1 MPRGLLDVTKEDIED
16 VAAYDEIIDRGMAYY
31 KSGKV
36 KSLRVGGDKA
46 TASVRGS
53 NGSLYSTSVYFDGED
68 DCFDGDCDCPF
79 EGSGCKHIAAVMWKL
94 FYERGLSG
102 TNAATPGKGFP
113 SEAMNW
119 PLRASPQ
126 TEVLAAFD
134 LFNTSSVRKD
144 YEKGGE
150 QRFSAMEN
158 GKSHSVKLL
167 AARTSWDVNYE
178 ATCVCGATGPYCR
191 HSLAALLMALVT
203 NENAESFRK
212 FEAGFRRKA
221 ESEMVNALNK
231 AFSDAEENGGRTRH
245 LPMFNISM
253 GDDSVSMRV
262 EKSMQLKSGI
272 GWRSPTS
279 ATAKFIRENYALFPD
294 KIRRVIDF
302 VVSPFND
309 EDGRHDY
316 YSAFSSSRLEG
327 HKFDTPIGD
336 ATLRAL
342 REAFTENPDLFIG
355 AGFWQGDATIE
366 TAFSEKNAG
375 KKTNAFSLCVERAG
389 VKAAFGERNI
399 ICTGKDSVWVFLG
412 PREKEGRPFARGQR
426 GEIFEIKTAHPELV
440 HRLASC
446 SGMEFSDRHLREF
459 IEKHYLRLSDAAKV
473 SLPASIAV
481 RETGGIAPRPRLF
494 LKPHESGFSME
505 LRFLYSDKEVPF
517 GSRNDIV
524 FRDRKGF
531 VKLRRE
537 REKENEF
544 RSLLIESKAIESGGA
559 FLPFPNA
566 VEWLAD
572 APKKLS
578 EAGFEIFGQNELV
591 SPALRLSEP
600 TLVLAVSSGIDWFDL
615 KAEVDFEGRKTALGQ
630 VMGALAR
637 GERFMRLSDG
647 TTGVIPSKWLSALSG
662 VAGLVG
668 ENNAGVLRAG
678 RHQFEIVEAL
688 AGVAQ
693 TVTKDK
699 FYSDFVEKIRS
710 FRGIRKAALP
720 KGLTGQLRPYQKAG
734 YDWLHFL
741 KEFSFGG
748 CLADEMG
755 LGKTV
760 QVLALLLSEKEKGN
774 KMPSLVVVPK
784 SLVFNWL
791 EEIKKFTPSIKAYVH
806 HGLERATEKTAIR
819 KLRPDMIITTYGTLR
834 KDIELFTGKKLHYIV
849 LDESQSIKNPL
860 AKSTKSVHSLKC
872 SHRLALTGTPIENSS
887 LDLWSQFAFLNPGLL
902 GDMNYFKSAF
912 AGKIEKER
920 DEERTGA
927 LRNMVNPFI
936 LMRKKEAVATD
947 LPGKQITSLYCEMEP
962 AQQQFYDEWKN
973 RFRSEITA
981 IMETRG
987 LAASRMKVL
996 EGLLRLRQICCHPR
1010 LVDESFAGESG
1021 KFSLLVSE
1029 ISEVIGEGHKVLVF
1043 SSFTKMLGL
1052 FREHFEKNGVRYSYL
1067 DGKTVNRKKVIGEFQ
1082 GNPDVKV
1089 FLISLKAG
1097 GLGLNLTAADY
1108 VFIADPWWNPA
1119 AEMQA
1124 IDRAHRIGQQK
1135 NVFVYKAITKGSVE
1149 EKILE
1154 LQNSKLE
1161 LFSKVITS
1169 EESIFKKLGKQELSK
1184 IFG

>member
-1 MPRGLLDVTKEDIED
+1 MQRGLLDIRKEDIED
-16 VAAYDEIIDRGMAYY
+16 VAAYDEIIGRGMAYY
-31 KSGKV
+31 KKGRV
-36 KSLRVGGDKA
+36 KTLRIEGNEA
-46 TASVRGS
+46 IASVRGS
-53 NGSLYSTSVYFDGED
+53 NGSVYSTSVEFDGEGD
-68 DCFDGDCDCPF
+68 SFDGDCDCPF
-79 EGSGCKHIAAVMWKL
+79 EGYGCKHIVAVMWKL

-102 TNAATPGKGFP
+102 MNAVAPDKGFP
-113 SEAMNW
+113 PEALSW
-119 PLRASPQ
+119 PLSASPQ
-126 TEVLAAFD
+126 TEVLASFD
-134 LFNTSSVRKD
+134 LFNTGPIRKD
-144 YEKGGE
+144 YENGVE
-150 QRFSAMEN
+150 QRFSVTEN
-158 GKSHSVKLL
+158 GKSHGVKLI
-167 AARTSWDVNYE
+167 AGRNYRGITYA
-178 ATCVCGATGPYCR
+178 ATCGCGAKAYCR
-191 HSLAALLMALVT
+191 HSLAAMLMASVT
-203 NENAESFRK
+203 NKNAESFRK
-212 FEAGFRRKA
+212 FEANFRKKA
-221 ESEMVNALNK
+221 QSEMLGALDK
-231 AFSDAEENGGRTRH
+231 AISDAEENGDRTKI
-245 LPMFNISM
+245 LPAFNISM
-253 GDDSVSMRV
+253 NGERVSMRV
-262 EKSMQLKSGI
+262 EKSLQLKSG
-272 GWRSPTS
+272 GWRSPTTAS
-279 ATAKFIRENYALFPD
+279 AKFIRENYSHFPD

-302 VVSPFND
+302 VVSPLND
-309 EDGRHDY
+309 EGGRYEY
-316 YSAFSSSRLEG
+316 YSTFGSGSLGG
-327 HKFDTPIGD
+327 HSFDTPLGH
-336 ATLRAL
+336 ATLCAL
-342 REAFTENPDLFIG
+342 REAFAEYPGLFTG
-355 AGFWQGDATIE
+355 AGFWQGDAAIE
-366 TAFSEKNAG
+366 AAFFEKNAE

-389 VKAAFGERNI
+389 VKAALGERNI
-399 ICTGKDSVWVFLG
+399 ICAGKDSAWVFLG
-412 PREKEGRPFARGQR
+412 PEAVEGGSFANGG
-426 GEIFEIKTAHPELV
+426 GEIFEIKTAQPGLV
-440 HRLASC
+440 KRLASC
-446 SGMEFSDRHLREF
+446 SGVELSDRHLRELM
-459 IEKHYLRLSDAAKV
+459 EKHYSRLSSAARV
-473 SLPASIAV
+473 SLPPSIAV

-517 GSRNDIV
+517 GGTNDIV
-524 FRDRKGF
+524 FRDKKGF
-531 VKLRRE
+531 VKLLRDK
-537 REKENEF
+537 EKESGF
-544 RSLLIESKAIESGGA
+544 RSLLLESKAIESGGA
-559 FLPFPNA
+559 FLPYPSP
-566 VEWLAD
+566 VEWLVQS
-572 APKKLS
+572 PQKLS
-578 EAGFEIFGQNELV
+578 EAGFEIFGQEELV

-600 TLVLAVSSGIDWFDL
+600 KLVLAISSGIDWFDL

-637 GERFMRLSDG
+637 GERFIRLSDG
-647 TTGVIPSKWLSALSG
+647 TTGVIPAKWLSALSG
-662 VAGLVG
+662 VAGLIG

-678 RHQFEIVEAL
+678 KHQFELVEAL

-699 FYSDFVEKIRS
+699 FYSDFVKKIRS
-710 FRGIRKAALP
+710 FKGIRKAAVP

-774 KMPSLVVVPK
+774 KVPSLVVVPK
-784 SLVFNWL
+784 SLIFNWL
-791 EEIKKFTPSIKAYVH
+791 EEIKKFTPSLKAYVH
-806 HGLERATEKTAIR
+806 HGLGRATEKANIR
-819 KLRPDMIITTYGTLR
+819 KLRPDLIITTYGTIR

-860 AKSTKSVHSLKC
+860 AKSTKSIRSLKS
-872 SHRLALTGTPIENSS
+872 SHRLALTGTPIENNS

-912 AGKIEKER
+912 AGKIEKEK

-927 LRNMVNPFI
+927 LRKMVNPFI
-936 LMRKKEAVATD
+936 LMRKKEAVAAE
-947 LPGKQITSLYCEMEP
+947 LPGKQITNLYCEMEP

-973 RFRSEITA
+973 KFRSEITA

-996 EGLLRLRQICCHPR
+996 EGLLRLRQICCHPS
-1010 LVDESFAGESG
+1010 LVDDSFAGESG

-1043 SSFTKMLGL
+1043 SSFTRMLAL
-1052 FREHFEKNGVRYSYL
+1052 FRKHFEKNGVPYSYL
-1067 DGKTVNRKKVIGEFQ
+1067 DGKTANRKKAIEEFQ
-1082 GNPDVKV
+1082 GTPEVKV

-1161 LFSKVITS
+1161 LFKNVITS
-1169 EESIFKKLGKQELSK
+1169 EESIFKKLGKQELSN